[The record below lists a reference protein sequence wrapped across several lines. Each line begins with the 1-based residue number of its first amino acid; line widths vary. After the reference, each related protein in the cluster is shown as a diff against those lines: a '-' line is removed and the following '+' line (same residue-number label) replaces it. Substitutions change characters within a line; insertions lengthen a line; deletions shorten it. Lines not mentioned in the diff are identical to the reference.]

1 MSVDML
7 LVLLALL
14 LLSVRWGLG
23 GIFRNHATG
32 SMLWGV
38 VDSCKARECSGF
50 AFVDPDNRSTSESR
64 NRSQGSHD
72 CLHTWY
78 TGPVVSKGLEGHV

>member
-1 MSVDML
+1 MSVGML

-38 VDSCKARECSGF
+38 VDSCKRRECSGF
-50 AFVDPDNRSTSESR
+50 VFVDPDNRQPRLGTSESELR
-64 NRSQGSHD
+64 QS
-72 CLHTWY
+72 
-78 TGPVVSKGLEGHV
+78 